1 MATPPLEE
9 AGIIFISIYMF
20 QDEQSMIKESS
31 LFLFLKKIRQKL
43 KNLFRK
49 ENQANETDY
58 INPNKNRNPDCKAFM
73 LCFMPEYLHT
83 NKKTNTS
90 S

>member
-31 LFLFLKKIRQKL
+31 LFLFLKKRL
-43 KNLFRK
+43 
-49 ENQANETDY
+49 D
-58 INPNKNRNPDCKAFM
+58 RN
-73 LCFMPEYLHT
+73 
-83 NKKTNTS
+83 
-90 S
+90 